1 MKHSIYTKVTFTLL
15 LLSSVISLQAQEK
28 SFPSSIF
35 SLYAGPSWYTG
46 KHLGITRQTDNYRDD
61 LRKGVAWEADYW
73 YTGSRS
79 SEQAVKVGPGV
90 IYQGSLYKAT
100 HEEGADKINM
110 HYVAVQIGVFF
121 FHKHGVWQ
129 VSAGPGYQIYADK
142 STVYGKPRDVSMNKL
157 AFNLSGGGEYFLSR
171 HWGISARLNWI
182 LSSSEAYSVDYHGE
196 HWQVNDPQTGKG
208 YFGQLSLLFGVNYH
222 F

>member
-1 MKHSIYTKVTFTLL
+1 MKHLRYIWLL
-15 LLSSVISLQAQEK
+15 FMFLLPWNGTPLSAQDK
-28 SFPSSIF
+28 IFPTSTF
-35 SLYAGPSWYTG
+35 SLHAGTSWYTG
-46 KHLGITRQTDNYRDD
+46 NLFGITHRADTYRDD

-79 SEQAVKVGPGV
+79 SEKAVKVGPGF

-100 HEEGADKINM
+100 HEDGADKINM
-110 HYVAVQIGVFF
+110 HYLSVQVGVFF
-121 FHKHGVWQ
+121 FHKHGMWQ
-129 VSAGPGYQIYADK
+129 MSAGPGYQIYTDK
-142 STVYGKPRDVSMNKL
+142 STVYGKPRDVFMNKL

-171 HWGISARLNWI
+171 HWGLSARINWI
-182 LSSSEAYSVDYHGE
+182 LSSSSAYSVDYHGE
-196 HWQVNDPQTGKG
+196 HWQVKRPQTGEG

>member
-1 MKHSIYTKVTFTLL
+1 MMKLLRYTWATLVLL
-15 LLSSVISLQAQEK
+15 LGAMSLQAQGK
-28 SFPSSIF
+28 PFPSSTF
-35 SLYAGPSWYTG
+35 SLHAGPSWYVG
-46 KHLGITRQTDNYRDD
+46 QLVGITRRADAYRDD

-73 YTGSRS
+73 YTDPRS
-79 SEQAVKVGPGV
+79 TERAVKVGPGV
-90 IYQGSLYKAT
+90 IYQGSLYKAA
-100 HEEGADKINM
+100 HEEGSDQINM
-110 HYVAVQIGVFF
+110 HYVAAQIGVFF
-121 FHKHGVWQ
+121 FYKRGLWQ
-129 VSAGPGYQIYADK
+129 VSAGPGYQVYKDK

-171 HWGISARLNWI
+171 HWGLSARLNWV

-196 HWQVNDPQTGKG
+196 HWQVNDPQTGGG